1 MKQVTLFKEDSTN
14 ESKYTKKVDVPL
26 YEPKNKKPHV
36 LELYDQNKTNQLI
49 AKIKASSVS
58 EDDKKFLIESAKRH
72 TVFNYEKIA
81 DYYAHS
87 SKEVQQLMEQ
97 SALVIIDFE
106 KALVNGYVNLS
117 QDMKKEYL
125 EHYEEE

>member
-1 MKQVTLFKEDSTN
+1 MFMKQVTLFKEDSTN

-49 AKIKASSVS
+49 ANIRASSVS

-106 KALVNGYVNLS
+106 KCISLGFTKLTES
-117 QDMKKEYL
+117 IRKQYL
-125 EHYEEE
+125 EDYE

>member
-1 MKQVTLFKEDSTN
+1 MKQITLFKEDSSD

-49 AKIKASSVS
+49 ANIKASSVS

-87 SKEVQQLMEQ
+87 SKEVQELMEQ

-106 KALVNGYVNLS
+106 KALVNGYVSLS
-117 QDMKKEYL
+117 EEIKKEYM
-125 EHYEEE
+125 ENNE

>member
-1 MKQVTLFKEDSTN
+1 MKQVTLFKEDSTD

-26 YEPKNKKPHV
+26 YEPKNNKPHV

-49 AKIKASSVS
+49 ANIEASSVS
-58 EDDKKFLIESAKRH
+58 EDDKKFLIESARRH

-87 SKEVQQLMEQ
+87 SKEVQELMEQ

>member
-26 YEPKNKKPHV
+26 YEPKNKKPHI

-49 AKIKASSVS
+49 ANIKASSVS

-106 KALVNGYVNLS
+106 KCISLGFTKLTES
-117 QDMKKEYL
+117 IRKQYL
-125 EHYEEE
+125 EDYE

>member
-49 AKIKASSVS
+49 ANIRASSVS
-58 EDDKKFLIESAKRH
+58 KDDKKFLIESAKRH

-106 KALVNGYVNLS
+106 KCISLGFTKLTES
-117 QDMKKEYL
+117 IRKQYL
-125 EHYEEE
+125 EDYE

>member
-14 ESKYTKKVDVPL
+14 KSKYTKKVDVPL

-49 AKIKASSVS
+49 ANIRASSVS

-106 KALVNGYVNLS
+106 KCISLGFTKLTES
-117 QDMKKEYL
+117 IRKQYL
-125 EHYEEE
+125 EDYE

>member
-49 AKIKASSVS
+49 ANIRASSVS

-106 KALVNGYVNLS
+106 KCISLGFTKLTES
-117 QDMKKEYL
+117 IRKQYL
-125 EHYEEE
+125 EDYE

>member
-1 MKQVTLFKEDSTN
+1 MKQVTLFKEDSTD

-49 AKIKASSVS
+49 ANIKASSVS

-87 SKEVQQLMEQ
+87 SKEVQELMEE

-106 KALVNGYVNLS
+106 KALVNGYVSLS
-117 QDMKKEYL
+117 EEIKKEYM
-125 EHYEEE
+125 ENNE